1 MADCDVTIQQLQQT
15 ANGHSGIIKSCAD
28 VAVQTEQD
36 TVTGGHHGNAA
47 VVSQPLATTDSGST
61 AAGSHVTAKAE
72 SQGQSATVVGRGA
85 TRVSRIARKAVQSAV
100 YSAH

>member
-1 MADCDVTIQQLQQT
+1 
-15 ANGHSGIIKSCAD
+15 
-28 VAVQTEQD
+28 VQTEQD
-36 TVTGGHHGNAA
+36 SVTGGHHGNTAIIN
-47 VVSQPLATTDSGST
+47 QPLATADSGST
-61 AAGSHVTAKAE
+61 VAGSRMTAKAE